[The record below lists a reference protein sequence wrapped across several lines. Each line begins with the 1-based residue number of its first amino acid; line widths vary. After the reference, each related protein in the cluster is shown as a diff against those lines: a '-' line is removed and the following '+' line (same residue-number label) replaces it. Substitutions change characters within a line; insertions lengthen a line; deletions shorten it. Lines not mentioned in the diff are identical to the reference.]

1 MVSRRPER
9 DSGAVGRLGEA
20 EVLTRLL
27 AALGVTGAP
36 AGTAPLVGPGDDAA
50 LVAAPDARVVATT
63 DLLVEGRDF
72 RTDWS
77 SGDDV
82 GAKAVAQNLA
92 DVAAMGAVPTG
103 LLLTVGA
110 PPETPVAWLEDL
122 GRGVGAACRRW
133 GTSVVGGDL
142 SGSSELLVSIT
153 ALGDL
158 QGRAPVLRGGASPGD
173 VLALAG
179 CVGRSAAGLALL
191 SAGGPALAAEVA
203 PELLAAHRSPV
214 PPVEA
219 GPAAA
224 RAGATAMLDVSDGLG
239 VDGRRIAA
247 ASGVHLDVDSWW
259 EDQHVLDL
267 LGAARAVVRRLARDD
282 DEQVLARSW
291 VRGGGED
298 HALLAAFPPE
308 VAERGLPEPF
318 VRIGEVLPVRE
329 GWPAVTVNGDVEVVG
344 GWDVYA

>member
-1 MVSRRPER
+1 MLATV
-9 DSGAVGRLGEA
+9 
-20 EVLTRLL
+20 L
-27 AALGVTGAP
+27 AALRPGPGAATGP
-36 AGTAPLVGPGDDAA
+36 EPLLGPGDDAA
-50 LVAAPDARVVATT
+50 VVAAPDARVVATT

-77 SGDDV
+77 SGADV

-92 DVAAMGAVPTG
+92 DLAAMGAVPTG

-110 PPETPVAWLEDL
+110 PPETPLAWLEDL
-122 GRGVGAACRRW
+122 SRGVAAACGRW
-133 GTSVVGGDL
+133 GASVVGGDL
-142 SGSSELLVSIT
+142 SGSSELLVSLT

-158 QGRAPVLRGGASPGD
+158 QGRAPVLRSGARPGD

-179 CVGRSAAGLALL
+179 AVGRSGAGLALL
-191 SAGGPALAAEVA
+191 LAGGPQLAQEVA
-203 PELLAAHRSPV
+203 PALLAAHRRPL

-247 ASGVHLDVDSWW
+247 ASGVHLDVDPRW
-259 EDQHVLDL
+259 EDQHLLDL
-267 LGAARAVVRRLARDD
+267 LAAARRLARGDD
-282 DEQVLARSW
+282 DLDARVLARSW

-298 HALLAAFPPE
+298 HALLATFPPD

-318 VRIGEVLPVRE
+318 VRIGEVLTVRE
-329 GWPAVTVNGDVEVVG
+329 GRPAVTAGGDVEVVG

>member
-1 MVSRRPER
+1 MHRGPDRAPGTV
-9 DSGAVGRLGEA
+9 GAAGEA
-20 EVLTRLL
+20 EVLGRLL
-27 AALGVTGAP
+27 AALAVPSPP
-36 AGTAPLVGPGDDAA
+36 AQLLGPGDDAA
-50 LVAAPDARVVATT
+50 VVSAPDARVVATT

-77 SGDDV
+77 SGADV
-82 GAKAVAQNLA
+82 GAKAAAQNLA
-92 DVAAMGAVPTG
+92 DLAAMGAVPTG

-110 PPETPVAWLEDL
+110 PPATPVAWLEDL
-122 GRGVGAACRRW
+122 GRGIAVACSRW
-133 GTSVVGGDL
+133 GTAVVGGDL
-142 SGSSELLVSIT
+142 SGAAQLLVSIT

-158 QGRAPVLRGGASPGD
+158 QGRAPVLRSGARPGD

-179 CVGRSAAGLALL
+179 AVGRSGAGLALL
-191 SAGGPALAAEVA
+191 LAGGPQLAQEVA
-203 PELLAAHRSPV
+203 PALLAAHRRPL

-239 VDGRRIAA
+239 VDGARLAA
-247 ASGVHLDVDSWW
+247 ASGVHLDVDPSW
-259 EDQHVLDL
+259 EEQHVVDL
-267 LGAARAVVRRLARDD
+267 LVAARRLARGDD
-282 DEQVLARSW
+282 DLDAHVLARSW

-298 HALLAAFPPE
+298 HALLATFPPD

-318 VRIGEVLPVRE
+318 VRIGEVLPARE
-329 GWPAVTVNGDVEVVG
+329 GRPAVTAGGDVEVVG

>member
-1 MVSRRPER
+1 MGKLVT
-9 DSGAVGRLGEA
+9 VGEA
-20 EVLTRLL
+20 GEAVVLERLL
-27 AALGVTGAP
+27 AALAVPASVSGVE
-36 AGTAPLVGPGDDAA
+36 APLLGPGDDAA
-50 LVAAPDARVVATT
+50 VVVAPDARVVATT

-77 SGDDV
+77 SGADV

-110 PPETPVAWLEDL
+110 PSDTPLAWLEDL
-122 GRGVGAACRRW
+122 GRGVAAACSVW
-133 GTSVVGGDL
+133 STSVIGGDL
-142 SGSSELLVSIT
+142 SGASELLVSIT

-158 QGRAPVLRGGASPGD
+158 QGRAPVCRSGARPGD

-179 CVGRSAAGLALL
+179 SVGRSAAGLALL
-191 SAGGPALAAEVA
+191 LAGGPELAEEVA
-203 PELLAAHRSPV
+203 PELLAAHRRPV
-214 PPVEA
+214 PPVGA

-224 RAGATAMLDVSDGLG
+224 AAGATAMLDVSDGLG
-239 VDGRRIAA
+239 VDGARLAA
-247 ASGVHLDVDSWW
+247 ASRVHLDVDADW

-267 LGAARAVVRRLARDD
+267 LVAARRLGGDD
-282 DEQVLARSW
+282 DPWGYGLVRSW

-298 HALLAAFPPE
+298 HALLATFPAG
-308 VAERGLPEPF
+308 VAARGLPEPF
-318 VRIGEVLPVRE
+318 VRIGEVLPVRS
-329 GWPAVTVNGDVEVVG
+329 GWPAVTVNGDDEVVG

>member
-1 MVSRRPER
+1 MSRGPDRTPGTV
-9 DSGAVGRLGEA
+9 GAAGEG
-20 EVLTRLL
+20 EVLARLL
-27 AALGVTGAP
+27 AALAAGGP
-36 AGTAPLVGPGDDAA
+36 AGAAPLLGPGDDAA
-50 LVAAPDARVVATT
+50 VVSAPDARVVATT
-63 DLLVEGRDF
+63 DLLVEHRDF

-77 SGDDV
+77 SGADV

-92 DVAAMGAVPTG
+92 DLAAMGAVPTG

-110 PPETPVAWLEDL
+110 PPATPVTWLEDL
-122 GRGVGAACRRW
+122 GRGTAAACERW

-158 QGRAPVLRGGASPGD
+158 EGRAPVLRSGARPGD

-179 CVGRSAAGLALL
+179 AVGRSGAGLALL
-191 SAGGPALAAEVA
+191 LAGGPELAEEVA

-224 RAGATAMLDVSDGLG
+224 LAGATAMLDVSDGLG
-239 VDGRRIAA
+239 VDGARLAA
-247 ASGVHLDVDSWW
+247 ASCVHLDVDSWW
-259 EDQHVLDL
+259 EDQHVAEL
-267 LGAARAVVRRLARDD
+267 LPAARRLAGEDGG
-282 DEQVLARSW
+282 QQLARGW

-298 HALLAAFPPE
+298 HALLATFPPE
-308 VAERGLPEPF
+308 VAEHGLPAPF

-329 GWPAVTVNGDVEVVG
+329 GWPAVTVNGDDEVAG